1 MHTIQ
6 GARGRGV
13 AAPRR
18 GFTLIELLVV
28 IAIIAV
34 LIALLLPA
42 VQAAREAARRSQCV
56 NNLKQI
62 GLALANYH
70 DIVGCYPPGASD
82 EQNGCQQYS
91 ALPMILPQ
99 LEQTTVYNGFNF
111 ALISGACFNNSVN
124 STVQRITIAVFN
136 CPSDTD
142 RLTNIDG
149 HNNYCA
155 NFGSKTFRYSTTP
168 TGPFAVPTTS
178 NGDGIGRMVSIAS
191 VKDGTSN
198 TCGWSERVKGIG
210 NGAALFATDSF
221 VRTSPS
227 ANMYTLAATA
237 DADAY
242 PSALYYQNCK
252 ALVPTAS
259 SIAGVGINGG
269 TYYQELMGDVA
280 YTHVMPPNSISC
292 VYGSLTPPPGNGDN
306 NHPHG
311 ALSASSWHSGGV
323 NASMLDG
330 SVRFFKNSIGIQ
342 AWWAVGTINAGEVVS
357 SDQL

>member
-1 MHTIQ
+1 MTKHRC
-6 GARGRGV
+6 G
-13 AAPRR
+13 R
-18 GFTLIELLVV
+18 GFTLVELLVV

-42 VQAAREAARRSQCV
+42 VQAAREAARRTQCV

-70 DIVGCYPPGASD
+70 DVIGCYPPGASD

-91 ALPMILPQ
+91 SLPMILPQ
-99 LEQTTVYNGFNF
+99 LEQTNVYNSFNF
-111 ALISGACFNNSVN
+111 TLISGACFNNNVN
-124 STVQRITIAVFN
+124 LTVQRLTINVFN

-142 RLTNIDG
+142 RLTNADG

-155 NFGSKTFRYSTTP
+155 NFGSKAFRYSSSP
-168 TGPFAVPTTS
+168 TGPFVVPTTTG
-178 NGDGIGRMVSIAS
+178 GDGVLKMVSVAT

-198 TCGWSERVKGIG
+198 TCAFSERIHGIG
-210 NGAALFATDSF
+210 NGALLQTTETFDF
-221 VRTSPS
+221 QIPS
-227 ANMYTLAATA
+227 SNMYNLPITG

-242 PSALYYQNCK
+242 PSLQYYQGCK
-252 ALVPTAS
+252 ALVPAT
-259 SIAGVGINGG
+259 AGVAKVGVNGG
-269 TYYQELMGDVA
+269 TYYQELMADVS

-292 VYGSLTPPPGNGDN
+292 VFASLTPPPGNGDL

-311 ALSASSWHSGGV
+311 ALTATSWHNGGV
-323 NASMLDG
+323 NAAMLDG
-330 SVRFFKNSIGIQ
+330 SVRFFKNTINNVT
-342 AWWAVGTINAGEVVS
+342 WWGVGTINSGEVIS